1 MASRGAFAFRS
12 AKPSE
17 KEDKKNKAQR
27 CLARTASITSNATKT
42 SKLPTQS
49 NSFFSRNKHAKP
61 KPEYQTRTAPSAS
74 IPGSRAQNILDIGPT
89 RSDMSRSSDARSAQS
104 VGAGSPAGTTTV
116 SVKSGKP
123 RAVLRRRAPSIE
135 RSAEYPATES
145 SASSYEPS
153 KQYHASRSSPGGYHD
168 SEPGSIM
175 GVSAPQASNTAASY
189 QPRGLGLGSEYA
201 TSSSH
206 MATYNSRRNPQS
218 TSTSTLPPPTP
229 TQAHDSGSST
239 RRSES
244 PGAFSRTSTPTSM
257 SSQSPGV
264 PTPLKAPLRPKTT
277 SPTRSR
283 PPVST
288 RGLGRI
294 AREEKAAPR
303 TTGLASVRESA
314 TSSSSSST
322 IKPESRTGGNRTPHA
337 DLPSPNPITPP
348 PTNPPGPG
356 PSSQAQGFPQRKGS
370 LKYREEQASRM
381 VSQPDGGAPRD
392 QGYTAAASS
401 QTGRARIPPSRP
413 SRDGVEIDERLV
425 SLSQQHPTLQPSAL
439 ITEGQSRKANDHERY
454 RSDGRTGGSLGVR
467 AGVSRTPPVSNSA
480 FTSRMPSPNVAS
492 SLSRFASPADSSRSR
507 PSVETNISAAK
518 SAKDPS
524 PQSAGSSKSSSR
536 FGFFTRRA
544 RSPMETTSSEKADKA
559 DKAAKKGPAAGTG
572 HEGYGKYARRGRSGS
587 STSASRGR
595 STSSTSIGRTS
606 SSRKSSLTSRDVP
619 ELDDFYRERLAPK
632 AIAGGGREYEAGSD
646 PYATRSP
653 ESSVSA
659 FEHPVPSG
667 NRARIGAFDSQTSLQ
682 EPAHRLH
689 HINRRLPQRH
699 DDPAKATVGQ
709 GYEPSGAP
717 SLATRRSL
725 HRSQNFQDAE
735 PIRIPAPINTEATAA
750 SSMTSKDTLQSQLR
764 THDSTV
770 PVTDDISEGHEGN
783 WLKANKTPKTK
794 KSPRKWNFFQR
805 TQGSPKPALPTAP
818 RSDDYQDVMRVA
830 VSNAPVTQEPRQVPF
845 YALMDNNEQGSTDLG
860 SMSQL
865 ARSNSQLNRSGSFSV
880 SRSRDLSPEK
890 QPRKLSMLLPSPP
903 TITTAFPKTPNRS
916 SPSQPPAPPSS
927 LLVQPSTV
935 ETQPSD
941 AATSSEPRKPRLQ
954 QIGRIPRVVSKRDR
968 LHRPPPQSFSRPRP
982 YTPRQEDVPSS
993 APVVASGGYPLG
1005 PEDLASGIQT
1015 ESIPQRPWDTQ
1026 DYAGPARAP
1035 VRTIETSNPSS
1046 RKDEFMAF
1054 PPRIGSEVSGSSSSG
1069 ILSYVAAATTAVVPE
1084 PGAAPSDDEVWNEY
1098 YEFLDTV
1105 GSPGPATSGKGSYF
1119 EKGQGKT
1126 RFQPAPLHV
1135 RKDASVTGS
1144 KASSP
1149 ERLEA
1154 ATYPPAA
1161 AAPSRDL
1168 PSPPKKSK
1176 LLEVPPTPGTIS
1188 DLLAGYADRDST
1200 VTKHRSQSMTSRY
1213 STSSIESEADSLA
1226 GHEAQRS
1233 QPSWVAPQLTP
1244 AQRLSQIYL
1253 RRDALLASTWLSFDR
1268 VLFSPAHGQVQSN
1281 SKDRILVLDGLGDDE
1296 WSFYCAEHYPTATIY
1311 NLSPKAR
1318 KDAPAIQIPGV
1329 PKPPENHKH
1338 IQYTSMGSTF
1348 PFPQE
1353 FFAAAVFRFPAATS
1367 DAAYYSA
1374 VSEFKRVLRPGGY
1387 LEMSMLDIDMIN
1399 MGSLTRRALRALKER
1414 KQVANRDVSLK
1425 PLSDNIQKML
1435 GKKAFENLYRVQPIV
1450 PVAGHLNSSRAE
1462 SFDSA
1467 SGKQLPVQPKGERGS
1482 GDIAKNLAKV
1492 GRWWFSSC
1500 YETGL
1505 RGSIW
1510 NDKALLA
1517 ECEARETG
1525 FRFLLCYAQK
1535 PLHKRRT
1542 RSF

>member
-1 MASRGAFAFRS
+1 MASRGAFGFRS
-12 AKPSE
+12 AKPPE

-27 CLARTASITSNATKT
+27 CLARTASITSTAPST

-49 NSFFSRNKHAKP
+49 SSFFSRNKQAKP
-61 KPEYQTRTAPSAS
+61 KTETQTRTAPSAN
-74 IPGSRAQNILDIGPT
+74 IPGSRGQNIVDVSST
-89 RSDMSRSSDARSAQS
+89 RSDMSRSSEARLAQS
-104 VGAGSPAGTTTV
+104 VGGGSSAGTTTV
-116 SVKSGKP
+116 SIKSGKP
-123 RAVLRRRAPSIE
+123 RNVLRRRAPSIE
-135 RSAEYPATES
+135 PSVGYPATES

-153 KQYHASRSSPGGYHD
+153 RQYLTSKSSPGGYHD
-168 SEPGSIM
+168 SEPRSIM
-175 GVSAPQASNTAASY
+175 GLSAPQASHTTASY

-229 TQAHDSGSST
+229 TQGHDSGSST

-264 PTPLKAPLRPKTT
+264 PIPLKAPLRPKTT

-288 RGLGRI
+288 RGMDRI

-322 IKPESRTGGNRTPHA
+322 IKPESRTGGSRTPHA

-348 PTNPPGPG
+348 PTNPPGSG
-356 PSSQAQGFPQRKGS
+356 PSSQGQGFPLRKGS
-370 LKYREEQASRM
+370 LKYREEQVSKTASRPAG
-381 VSQPDGGAPRD
+381 SAPRD
-392 QGYTAAASS
+392 QDHTGAASS
-401 QTGRARIPPSRP
+401 QAGRARMPPTRP

-425 SLSQQHPTLQPSAL
+425 SLSQQHPALQPSAP
-439 ITEGQSRKANDHERY
+439 IIEGESRVIHDNERY
-454 RSDGRTGGSLGVR
+454 RGDGRSGGTQGVR
-467 AGVSRTPPVSNSA
+467 VGLSRTPSAASSA

-492 SLSRFASPADSSRSR
+492 SVSKFTSPTESSRSR
-507 PSVETNISAAK
+507 PSVETSISAAR
-518 SAKDPS
+518 SSKDPS

-536 FGFFTRRA
+536 FGFFTRRT
-544 RSPMETTSSEKADKA
+544 RSPMETTASEQA

-587 STSASRGR
+587 TTSASRGR
-595 STSSTSIGRTS
+595 STSSTSIGRTP
-606 SSRKSSLTSRDVP
+606 SSRKSSLTSRDGP
-619 ELDDFYRERLAPK
+619 ELDDFYRDRLAPK
-632 AIAGGGREYEAGSD
+632 PITGGGREYEAASD
-646 PYATRSP
+646 PYATWSAQ
-653 ESSVSA
+653 SSVSA
-659 FEHPVPSG
+659 FDYPTSSG
-667 NRARIGAFDSQTSLQ
+667 NRARVPASDSQTSLQ
-682 EPAHRLH
+682 EPAQRLH
-689 HINRRLPQRH
+689 HINRRLPQRD
-699 DDPAKATVGQ
+699 DDPAKASVGQ
-709 GYEPSGAP
+709 SYQPSGAP

-725 HRSQNFQDAE
+725 HRSQTFQDAE
-735 PIRIPAPINTEATAA
+735 PIRIPAPINTEATAP
-750 SSMTSKDTLQSQLR
+750 SPMTSRDTFQSQLR
-764 THDSTV
+764 TQDSTV
-770 PVTDDISEGHEGN
+770 PVADDISEGHEGN
-783 WLKANKTPKTK
+783 WLKSNRTPKTK

-805 TQGSPKPALPTAP
+805 TQASPKPALPTAP
-818 RSDDYQDVMRVA
+818 RSDDDQGNAKAALSKASVA
-830 VSNAPVTQEPRQVPF
+830 QEARQVPF
-845 YALMDNNEQGSTDLG
+845 YALMDNSEQGSTDLG

-865 ARSNSQLNRSGSFSV
+865 ARSTSQVNRSGSFSV
-880 SRSRDLSPEK
+880 PRSRDTSPDK
-890 QPRKLSMLLPSPP
+890 QSRKVSMLLPSPP
-903 TITTAFPKTPNRS
+903 TMMTAFPKSPGRS
-916 SPSQPPAPPSS
+916 LPSQSPAPPAPV
-927 LLVQPSTV
+927 LAQPASV
-935 ETQPSD
+935 EEQPSD
-941 AATSSEPRKPRLQ
+941 AVTSSEPRKPRLQ

-968 LHRPPPQSFSRPRP
+968 LHHPPPQSFSRPRP
-982 YTPRQEDVPSS
+982 YTPRQEDVPRS
-993 APVVASGGYPLG
+993 APVVASGGQPPG
-1005 PEDLASGIQT
+1005 PESSALDIQT
-1015 ESIPQRPWDTQ
+1015 ESILQRPWDAQ
-1026 DYAGPARAP
+1026 DFARPARTP
-1035 VRTIETSNPSS
+1035 VQTGLTSNPSS
-1046 RKDEFMAF
+1046 RRDEFMAF

-1069 ILSYVAAATTAVVPE
+1069 ILSYVPADTTAVVPE
-1084 PGAAPSDDEVWNEY
+1084 PGAAPSEDEIWNEY
-1098 YEFLDTV
+1098 YEYLDTV
-1105 GSPGPATSGKGSYF
+1105 ESPGPATGGEGSYLEKGKG
-1119 EKGQGKT
+1119 KA
-1126 RFQPAPLHV
+1126 RLHPPPLHI
-1135 RKDASVTGS
+1135 RKDSSVTGS
-1144 KASSP
+1144 KTSSP
-1149 ERLEA
+1149 ERFHA

-1161 AAPSRDL
+1161 AAPNRDL

-1176 LLEVPPTPGTIS
+1176 FLEVPPTPGTIS

-1200 VTKHRSQSMTSRY
+1200 VSKHRSRSTTSRY

-1226 GHEAQRS
+1226 GHEASRS
-1233 QPSWVAPQLTP
+1233 QPPSAAPQLTP

-1281 SKDRILVLDGLGDDE
+1281 SKDRILVLDGLGNDE

-1318 KDAPAIQIPGV
+1318 NDAPAIQIPGV
-1329 PKPPENHKH
+1329 PKPPDNHKH
-1338 IQYTSMGSTF
+1338 IQYTSLGSTF

-1367 DAAYYSA
+1367 DAAYYSTI
-1374 VSEFKRVLRPGGY
+1374 SEFKRVLRPGGY

-1414 KQVANRDVSLK
+1414 KQMASREVSLK

-1435 GKKAFENLYRVQPIV
+1435 GKKAFDNIYRVQPIV
-1450 PVAGHLNSSRAE
+1450 PVAGHVNSSRAE

-1467 SGKQLPVQPKGERGS
+1467 SGKQLPVKPRSERVS

-1500 YETGL
+1500 YEAGV

-1535 PLHKRRT
+1535 PVHKRRT